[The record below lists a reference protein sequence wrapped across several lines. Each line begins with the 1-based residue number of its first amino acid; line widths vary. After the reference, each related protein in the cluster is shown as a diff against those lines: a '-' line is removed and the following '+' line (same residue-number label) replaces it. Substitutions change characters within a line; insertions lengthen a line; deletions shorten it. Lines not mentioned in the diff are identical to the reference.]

1 MLNLERLRT
10 LDALARHGSV
20 SGAADGL
27 HVTTSA
33 VSQQMAKLEREV
45 GQPLLA
51 KNGRGVRL
59 TDAGRL
65 LADHAARIISQV
77 ELAQADVEAQR
88 GCAVGELRI
97 GAFPTAMRGL
107 LPQALSALRAGHPD
121 VRARVREQEPE
132 ESMAAVVRGD
142 LDLALAIDWHNKRM
156 PVPAELTRTHLLDD
170 SVDIA
175 VPAGH
180 PLADRSRISL
190 ADFADDD
197 WISWNEGQFCHEW
210 LVFTLRGTGVE
221 PRIAHIAEEHHT
233 QLAFVEAGLGVCVAP
248 RLGRGPVPPGCGCCR
263 SATPYA
269 ATCTPSGARTPT
281 GGPRSG
287 PPSTPCGRRPP
298 DSRSPPARP
307 PLYSLRKSQETIES
321 GVRRIQACRPS
332 CGISSMPKFLT
343 GKIRSASASSGHGSP
358 VRGASPTKTALPD
371 SSTPRSSSYDSPEST
386 TTEIRG
392 SLRRS
397 DQRRLRVIEYSHS
410 DPPSQANHRAP
421 TCGRPSGETVATRQ
435 VFCSRRKESTSASLI
450 MMRRPRRCGL
460 PVRDSSIRPAPLHI

>member
-45 GQPLLA
+45 GQPLVA
-51 KNGRGVRL
+51 RHGRGIRL

-107 LPQALSALRAGHPD
+107 LPKALAALRADHPEL
-121 VRARVREQEPE
+121 RALVREQEPQV
-132 ESMAAVVRGD
+132 SMAAVVRGD

-180 PLADRSRISL
+180 RLAGRSEISL
-190 ADFADDD
+190 AEFGGDD

-210 LVFTLRGTGVE
+210 LVYTLRGTGIE

-233 QLAFVEAGLGVCVAP
+233 QLAFVEAGLGVCVTP
-248 RLGRGPVPPGCGCCR
+248 RLGRGPVPDGVRLLPVCESVR
-263 SATPYA
+263 RHVYA
-269 ATCTPSGARTPT
+269 VWRADAD
-281 GGPRSG
+281 
-287 PPSTPCGRRPP
+287 RRP
-298 DSRSPPARP
+298 S
-307 PLYSLRKSQETIES
+307 
-321 GVRRIQACRPS
+321 VRAAVEALQRAA
-332 CGISSMPKFLT
+332 F
-343 GKIRSASASSGHGSP
+343 
-358 VRGASPTKTALPD
+358 TA
-371 SSTPRSSSYDSPEST
+371 
-386 TTEIRG
+386 
-392 SLRRS
+392 
-397 DQRRLRVIEYSHS
+397 
-410 DPPSQANHRAP
+410 
-421 TCGRPSGETVATRQ
+421 
-435 VFCSRRKESTSASLI
+435 
-450 MMRRPRRCGL
+450 
-460 PVRDSSIRPAPLHI
+460 